1 MKTVTT
7 ALTLTVM
14 GAALVLLSALLR
26 IFHVVDRPVG
36 YVLLGIGVVLGLVGN
51 VLRRRAAKQDRPD

>member
-1 MKTVTT
+1 
-7 ALTLTVM
+7 M